1 MTNDANSAILNSF
14 RKLPDFSAFEALG
27 RALWR
32 NEAAV
37 MVGAGFS
44 RVCTREPD
52 SPVPPL
58 WSTFITEMEVE
69 LGYAQGTGPDALRLA
84 QEYQTLHGETGM
96 DQLIRRLVADSQ
108 WEPGPLHKRLLEFP
122 WRDVLTTN
130 WDTLLER
137 TKPQTPDRIYSCV
150 QTVQDI
156 AQRAQPRI
164 VKLHGSMPSHK
175 PFIFTEDDY
184 RTYPVKFA
192 PFVNLAQQVMLE
204 HDLCLIGF
212 SGLDPNFLAWSGWV
226 RDTLDVSARRIRLVG
241 VLKLSAVSRALL
253 ERRNVTPIDLA
264 PLVKDVHRDEQ
275 HERAVELLFEALLA
289 LKPPSPY
296 RWRKGSDKFSQSAVA
311 KEEDR
316 PTRTE
321 VAKAWAKDRK
331 TYPGWIVSPHRE
343 TQQLRNSFPALQ
355 NKTESAE
362 AHLSF
367 ALERIWRHRTAG
379 IWLNLQDMKEAD
391 VHFEAARQHLKKH
404 EEVELCAS
412 VASEWR
418 RYQKWDEWTRWMRRL
433 EAIGSSE
440 ATLHHAYEKGLR
452 ALLDWDDDA
461 VLKAATAL
469 KSDEPIWMMRRAGL
483 LATLFCHREAAEL
496 YQAALLSIRHKLLSA
511 PKSAWLISLEAW
523 ASMFHRVSHSALS
536 DDGFSFPEDESDETS
551 MRFVAAKADPWDTI
565 SRLETLASERIE
577 RNRNDTEEWKLSFKS
592 GRYSPGGTTRLGG
605 DDECPFYGLLE
616 LLERTG
622 APQYIARFGVFS
634 FRLVTAYRAI
644 ANPDEEDF
652 LTFFAIYRGSEKKI
666 LDFIVPRMQ
675 VARLSDAAIQHF
687 ISVIPQRI
695 DRISKLQDRF
705 RAEDHLVF
713 LLEFLARIV
722 VRASSSRAFAIF
734 EWAVSLLNRSTLSWK
749 RYSACGAVLEGA
761 IEAMEAD
768 ERRKAMQLAL
778 HMKTPGEAGA
788 KAAEREWPE
797 VFDGFSEADAQTL
810 DISAHNAARIDALI
824 ALVRDGE
831 KFDRGGALRRLHTL
845 HQAGKLTDDQTTSLN
860 DAIWT
865 RRGEDGWPSDTELHP
880 WIFLELPGKARAE
893 DLFIENIVG
902 GVASGQIGYE
912 ILMNLRAGL
921 DKTDLVVPKEA
932 LVSCVKS
939 CLVWQSAS
947 TEQMDPTSLY
957 LSGVYGEDQATGRE
971 VGKVLARSLLPH
983 LETEDLPED
992 IARLLKAP
1000 EKLPHIPSLAA
1011 TAFQVAR
1018 LWPDHQP
1025 VAFKQ
1030 IRYAMASREPS
1041 SVHPAFVA
1049 VKQVI
1054 KNASSATSV
1063 PSEIK
1068 ELLLHACEQRTQP
1081 GLSSTLNLLG
1091 DMFERC
1097 QLDGDDIDRLSSA
1110 LRHVLNEYR
1119 YDQKNLKVPAMAD
1132 MPRVRREVHRLSEM
1146 LLNYCS
1152 DLKDLK
1158 SELEK
1163 DPLPEVRNLKL
1174 MYGAE

>member
-1 MTNDANSAILNSF
+1 MTNDATSAILNSF
-14 RKLPDFSAFEALG
+14 RELPDFSAFEALA
-27 RALWR
+27 RALWQ

-58 WSTFITEMEVE
+58 WSTFTTEMEAT

-84 QEYQTLHGETGM
+84 QEYQTLHGEPGM

-156 AQRAQPRI
+156 AHRAQPRI

-184 RTYPVKFA
+184 RIYPVRFA

-212 SGLDPNFLAWSGWV
+212 SGIDPNFLAWSGWV
-226 RDTLDVSARRIRLVG
+226 RDTLSVSARRIRLVG

-253 ERRNVTPIDLA
+253 ERRNVTPIDLT

-275 HERAVELLFEALLA
+275 HERALELLFAALLA

-296 RWRKGSDKFSQSAVA
+296 KWRISPDKFSQSAVA

-316 PTRTE
+316 PTRSR
-321 VAKAWAKDRK
+321 VAKAWAKDRS
-331 TYPGWIVSPHRE
+331 TYPGWIVGPHRE
-343 TQQLRNSFPALQ
+343 TYQLRNSFPTLQ
-355 NKTESAE
+355 NKTEPAE

-367 ALERIWRHRTAG
+367 ALERIWRHRTASV
-379 IWLNLQDMKEAD
+379 WLNLQDMEDAD
-391 VHFEAARQHLKKH
+391 SHFESAEQHLNKRAK
-404 EEVELCAS
+404 VELCAA
-412 VASEWR
+412 VAAEWR

-440 ATLHHAYEKGLR
+440 ATLHYAYEKGQR
-452 ALLDWDDDA
+452 ALIDWDDEA
-461 VLKAATAL
+461 VLNAAIAL
-469 KSDEPIWMMRRAGL
+469 KSEEPIWMMRRAGL

-496 YQAALLSIRHKLLSA
+496 YQAALLGVRHKLLSA
-511 PKSAWLISLEAW
+511 PKSAWLISLEGW

-536 DDGFSFPEDESDETS
+536 DDDFTFPEDESDETS

-577 RNRNDTEEWKLSFKS
+577 RNRNDAEQWKLSFKS

-605 DDECPFYGLLE
+605 DSECPFYGMLE
-616 LLERTG
+616 LIERTG
-622 APQYIARFGVFS
+622 APEHIARINVFS
-634 FRLVTAYRAI
+634 TRLETAYRAI
-644 ANPDEEDF
+644 TNRDEIDL
-652 LTFFAIYRGSEKKI
+652 LTFFARYRGSEKKI
-666 LDFIVPRMQ
+666 LDWITPRMQ
-675 VARLSDAAIQHF
+675 VALLSDTAVQHF
-687 ISVIPQRI
+687 LSVIPRRV
-695 DRISKLQDRF
+695 DRLSMLQDRF
-705 RAEDHLVF
+705 GAENHLVF
-713 LLEFLARIV
+713 LLELLARVV
-722 VRASSSRAFAIF
+722 VRGSATRALEAFGWAI
-734 EWAVSLLNRSTLSWK
+734 SLLNRSTLSSMS
-749 RYSACGAVLEGA
+749 YSACGAVLEGA
-761 IEAMEAD
+761 VEAMEAD

-778 HMKTPGEAGA
+778 HMKTPGEAGV
-788 KAAEREWPE
+788 KGIEREWPE

-810 DISAHNAARIDALI
+810 DISAQDASRIDSLI
-824 ALVRDGE
+824 ALVHDGD
-831 KFDRGGALRRLHTL
+831 KLDRGRALRRLHTL
-845 HQAGKLTDDQTTSLN
+845 HQAEKLTDDQTTSLN
-860 DAIWT
+860 TAIWK
-865 RRGEDGWPSDTELHP
+865 RCGEGGWPSDTELHP
-880 WIFLELPGKARAE
+880 FIFLELPGKARA
-893 DLFIENIVG
+893 DNLFIDKIVG
-902 GVASGQIGYE
+902 GVANGQIGHE
-912 ILMNLRAGL
+912 ILLNLRAGL
-921 DKTDLVVPKEA
+921 DKLDVVVPKVA

-939 CLVWQSAS
+939 CLVWKPVS
-947 TEQMDPTSLY
+947 TEKKIPFGLWGDD
-957 LSGVYGEDQATGRE
+957 GRDRATGRE
-971 VGKVLARSLLPH
+971 IGEVLARSLLPR
-983 LETEDLPED
+983 LEAEDLPQE

-1011 TAFQVAR
+1011 TAFQIAR

-1041 SVHPAFVA
+1041 SVYPAFVA
-1049 VKQVI
+1049 VQQVI
-1054 KNASSATSV
+1054 KNASATNF

-1091 DMFERC
+1091 DMFERG
-1097 QLDGDDIDRLSSA
+1097 QLNGDDIERLSSA
-1110 LRHVLNEYR
+1110 LPHVLNEYR
-1119 YDQKNLKVPAMAD
+1119 YDQKNLEVPAMAEL
-1132 MPRVRREVHRLSEM
+1132 PTVRREVHRLAKM
-1146 LLNYCS
+1146 LSHHC
-1152 DLKDLK
+1152 
-1158 SELEK
+1158 SELEQPRSELDG
-1163 DPLPEVRNLKL
+1163 DPLPEVRFLK
-1174 MYGAE
+1174 